1 MQFSTVKVNWVFN
14 KSMEEKKKK
23 SDKGLQTKRVQRDI
37 GPKYNISDLYRSLY
51 DHMRYAV

>member
-14 KSMEEKKKK
+14 KSLEEKKKK
-23 SDKGLQTKRVQRDI
+23 SDKGLQTKRFQRDI

-51 DHMRYAV
+51 DHMRHAI